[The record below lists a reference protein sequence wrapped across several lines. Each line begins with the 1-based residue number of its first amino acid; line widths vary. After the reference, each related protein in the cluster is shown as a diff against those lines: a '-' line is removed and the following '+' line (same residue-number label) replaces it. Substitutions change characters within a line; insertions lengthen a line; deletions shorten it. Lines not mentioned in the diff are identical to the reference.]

1 MSSKL
6 IVDQKNVK
14 YLFQDKKATFLI
26 PDYQRPYAWGEDECK
41 VLWEDLF
48 SFSFPNNNC
57 DSFDSSESYFLGP
70 IVTFRNDEEKLEIID
85 GQQRLTTLLLLLRA
99 FYNRLE
105 HMKDNRSIKMR
116 EDIEKCIWR
125 ANEFGEYDPNDLKI
139 NSEVATDNDKEEFM
153 DILRKGTSEGK
164 SRYAT
169 NFRYFQDKIGK
180 FIEEYPSFFALYPAR
195 ILNNCVL
202 LPIEAESQDTALRIF
217 STLNDRGKPLSD
229 SDIFKAQLYKF
240 YSSIGKK
247 EEFITT
253 WKELDELVT
262 KIFHPYRGTPLDE
275 LFTRYMYYERALLTN
290 RSSMTEGLRKFY
302 EKNGYVLLR
311 REQTLENLVLLADFW
326 KDVYS
331 QNEDRFSVDVLK
343 RLFVLNYASNSL
355 WTYIVSVY
363 FMHYKNAENMLDN
376 EKFYM
381 FLNRLTGFTWAYAI
395 SNPGITA
402 LRAPVFNEMVNIIEN
417 KEIAFENYLFQE
429 ELFRSQFT
437 NFSFSNTRAITKSM
451 IVWWAFSFDSQE
463 LLPLDATYDIEHI
476 FPRNRQVKEGGLS
489 SDEVLEMLG
498 NKSVLE
504 RRVNIRA
511 SDYRFADK
519 IKYYNGEFKSTGER
533 IGTKIHEL
541 RMLSQ
546 TLTDFTET
554 DIRERTSRMLDKFI
568 SYLKSNSLISSKL
581 NS

>member
-48 SFSFPNNNC
+48 SFSFPNNHC

-70 IVTFRNDEEKLEIID
+70 IVTFRNDEGKLEIID

-343 RLFVLNYASNSL
+343 RLFVLNYAPNSL

-489 SDEVLEMLG
+489 NDEVLEMLG

-568 SYLKSNSLISSKL
+568 AYLKSNSLISNRQNL
-581 NS
+581 

>member
-1 MSSKL
+1 MSSKF

-70 IVTFRNDEEKLEIID
+70 IVTFRNDEGKLEIID

-343 RLFVLNYASNSL
+343 RLFVLNYAPNSL

-489 SDEVLEMLG
+489 NDEVLEMLG

-568 SYLKSNSLISSKL
+568 AYLKSNSLISNRQNL
-581 NS
+581 

>member
-70 IVTFRNDEEKLEIID
+70 IVTFRNDEGKLEIID

-164 SRYAT
+164 SRYAA

-343 RLFVLNYASNSL
+343 RLFVLNYAPNSL

-489 SDEVLEMLG
+489 NDEVLEMLG

-568 SYLKSNSLISSKL
+568 AYLKSNSLISNRQNL
-581 NS
+581 

>member
-70 IVTFRNDEEKLEIID
+70 IVTFRNDEGKLEIID

-343 RLFVLNYASNSL
+343 RLFVLNYAPNSL

-489 SDEVLEMLG
+489 NDEVLEMLG

-568 SYLKSNSLISSKL
+568 AYLKSNSLISNKL

>member
-70 IVTFRNDEEKLEIID
+70 IVTFRNDEGKLEIID

-302 EKNGYVLLR
+302 EKDGYVLLR

-331 QNEDRFSVDVLK
+331 QNEGRFSVDVLK
-343 RLFVLNYASNSL
+343 RLFVLNYAPNSL

-376 EKFYM
+376 EKFYL
-381 FLNRLTGFTWAYAI
+381 FLNRLIGFIWAYAI
-395 SNPGITA
+395 SNPGITS

-568 SYLKSNSLISSKL
+568 AYLKSNSLISNRQNL
-581 NS
+581 

>member
-70 IVTFRNDEEKLEIID
+70 IVTFRNDEGKLEIID

-343 RLFVLNYASNSL
+343 RLFVLNYAPNSL

-489 SDEVLEMLG
+489 NDEVLEMLG

-568 SYLKSNSLISSKL
+568 SYLKSNSLISNKL

>member
-70 IVTFRNDEEKLEIID
+70 IVTFRNDEGKLEIID

-331 QNEDRFSVDVLK
+331 QNEDRFFRGCTK
-343 RLFVLNYASNSL
+343 
-355 WTYIVSVY
+355 
-363 FMHYKNAENMLDN
+363 
-376 EKFYM
+376 
-381 FLNRLTGFTWAYAI
+381 
-395 SNPGITA
+395 A
-402 LRAPVFNEMVNIIEN
+402 LVCIELC
-417 KEIAFENYLFQE
+417 A
-429 ELFRSQFT
+429 
-437 NFSFSNTRAITKSM
+437 
-451 IVWWAFSFDSQE
+451 
-463 LLPLDATYDIEHI
+463 
-476 FPRNRQVKEGGLS
+476 
-489 SDEVLEMLG
+489 
-498 NKSVLE
+498 
-504 RRVNIRA
+504 
-511 SDYRFADK
+511 
-519 IKYYNGEFKSTGER
+519 
-533 IGTKIHEL
+533 
-541 RMLSQ
+541 
-546 TLTDFTET
+546 
-554 DIRERTSRMLDKFI
+554 
-568 SYLKSNSLISSKL
+568 
-581 NS
+581 

>member
-70 IVTFRNDEEKLEIID
+70 IVTFRNDEGKLEIID

-343 RLFVLNYASNSL
+343 RLFVLNYAPNSL

-376 EKFYM
+376 EKFYI

-489 SDEVLEMLG
+489 NDEVLEMLG

-568 SYLKSNSLISSKL
+568 AYLKSNSLISNRQNL
-581 NS
+581 

>member
-14 YLFQDKKATFLI
+14 YLFQDKTATFLI

-48 SFSFPNNNC
+48 SFSFPNNNS
-57 DSFDSSESYFLGP
+57 DSFDSSDSYFLGP
-70 IVTFRNDEEKLEIID
+70 IVTFRNEEGKLEIID
-85 GQQRLTTLLLLLRA
+85 GQQRLTTLMLLLRA

-105 HMKDNRSIKMR
+105 RMRDNRSVKMR

-153 DILRKGTSEGK
+153 DILRNGTADGK
-164 SRYAT
+164 SRYAI
-169 NFRYFQDKIGK
+169 NFRFFQDLIGK
-180 FIEEYPSFFALYPAR
+180 FIDEYPSFFALYPAR

-229 SDIFKAQLYKF
+229 SDIFKAQLYK
-240 YSSIGKK
+240 YYTSIGKK
-247 EEFITT
+247 EEFIST
-253 WKELDELVT
+253 WKELDELVSQM
-262 KIFHPYRGTPLDE
+262 FHPYRGTSLDE
-275 LFTRYMYYERALLTN
+275 LFTRYMYYERALLGN

-302 EKNGYVLLR
+302 EKDGYALLR
-311 REQTLENLVLLADFW
+311 REETLNNLVLLADFW

-343 RLFVLNYASNSL
+343 RLFVLGYAPNSL

-363 FMHYKNAENMLDN
+363 FMHNKDANDMLDN
-376 EKFYM
+376 DKFYG
-381 FLNRLTGFTWAYAI
+381 FLNRLIAFIWGYAI

-402 LRAPVFNEMVNIIEN
+402 LRSPIFYEMVNIINDE
-417 KEIAFENYLFQE
+417 EVSFSNYLFNE
-429 ELFRSQFT
+429 DLFRSQFN
-437 NFSFSNTRAITKSM
+437 NFVFSNTRAITKSM
-451 IVWWAFSFDSQE
+451 IVWWAFSFEGQE
-463 LLPLDATYDIEHI
+463 LLPLDAAYDIEHI

-489 SDEVLEMLG
+489 DENSLEMLG
-498 NKSVLE
+498 NKSILE

-511 SDYRFADK
+511 SDYRFIDK
-519 IKYYNGEFKSTGER
+519 SKYYNGDFKTTGEKS
-533 IGTKIHEL
+533 GTKIHEL
-541 RMLSQ
+541 RVLSH
-546 TLTDFTET
+546 TLTDFTEA
-554 DIRERTSRMLDKFI
+554 DIKERTSKILDGFVSYMKDNMLI
-568 SYLKSNSLISSKL
+568 TNKL

>member
-70 IVTFRNDEEKLEIID
+70 IVTFRNDEGKLEIID

-302 EKNGYVLLR
+302 EKDGYVLLR

-331 QNEDRFSVDVLK
+331 QNEDRFSVDVLN
-343 RLFVLNYASNSL
+343 RLFVLNYAPNSL

-376 EKFYM
+376 EKFYL
-381 FLNRLTGFTWAYAI
+381 FLNRLIGFIWAYAI

-554 DIRERTSRMLDKFI
+554 DIRERTSRMLDEFI
-568 SYLKSNSLISSKL
+568 AYLKSNSLISNKL

>member
-70 IVTFRNDEEKLEIID
+70 IVTFRNDEGKLEIID

-343 RLFVLNYASNSL
+343 RLFVLNYAPNSL

-489 SDEVLEMLG
+489 NDEVLEMLG

-568 SYLKSNSLISSKL
+568 AYLKSNSLISNRQNL
-581 NS
+581 

>member
-70 IVTFRNDEEKLEIID
+70 IVTFRNDEGKLEIID

-202 LPIEAESQDTALRIF
+202 LPIEAESQDTA
-217 STLNDRGKPLSD
+217 S
-229 SDIFKAQLYKF
+229 
-240 YSSIGKK
+240 
-247 EEFITT
+247 
-253 WKELDELVT
+253 
-262 KIFHPYRGTPLDE
+262 
-275 LFTRYMYYERALLTN
+275 
-290 RSSMTEGLRKFY
+290 
-302 EKNGYVLLR
+302 
-311 REQTLENLVLLADFW
+311 
-326 KDVYS
+326 
-331 QNEDRFSVDVLK
+331 
-343 RLFVLNYASNSL
+343 
-355 WTYIVSVY
+355 
-363 FMHYKNAENMLDN
+363 
-376 EKFYM
+376 
-381 FLNRLTGFTWAYAI
+381 
-395 SNPGITA
+395 
-402 LRAPVFNEMVNIIEN
+402 
-417 KEIAFENYLFQE
+417 
-429 ELFRSQFT
+429 
-437 NFSFSNTRAITKSM
+437 
-451 IVWWAFSFDSQE
+451 
-463 LLPLDATYDIEHI
+463 
-476 FPRNRQVKEGGLS
+476 
-489 SDEVLEMLG
+489 
-498 NKSVLE
+498 
-504 RRVNIRA
+504 
-511 SDYRFADK
+511 
-519 IKYYNGEFKSTGER
+519 
-533 IGTKIHEL
+533 
-541 RMLSQ
+541 
-546 TLTDFTET
+546 
-554 DIRERTSRMLDKFI
+554 
-568 SYLKSNSLISSKL
+568 
-581 NS
+581 

>member
-70 IVTFRNDEEKLEIID
+70 IVTFRNDEGKLEIID

-302 EKNGYVLLR
+302 EKDGYVLLR

-343 RLFVLNYASNSL
+343 RLFVLNYAPNSL

-376 EKFYM
+376 EKFYL
-381 FLNRLTGFTWAYAI
+381 FLNRLIGFIWAYTI

-568 SYLKSNSLISSKL
+568 AYLKSNSLISNKL

>member
-41 VLWEDLF
+41 ILWEDLF

-70 IVTFRNDEEKLEIID
+70 IVTFRNDEGKLEIID

-343 RLFVLNYASNSL
+343 RLFVLNYAPNSL

-489 SDEVLEMLG
+489 NDEVLEMLG

-568 SYLKSNSLISSKL
+568 AYLKSNSLISNRQNL
-581 NS
+581 

>member
-1 MSSKL
+1 M
-6 IVDQKNVK
+6 
-14 YLFQDKKATFLI
+14 
-26 PDYQRPYAWGEDECK
+26 
-41 VLWEDLF
+41 
-48 SFSFPNNNC
+48 
-57 DSFDSSESYFLGP
+57 
-70 IVTFRNDEEKLEIID
+70 
-85 GQQRLTTLLLLLRA
+85 
-99 FYNRLE
+99 
-105 HMKDNRSIKMR
+105 
-116 EDIEKCIWR
+116 
-125 ANEFGEYDPNDLKI
+125 
-139 NSEVATDNDKEEFM
+139 
-153 DILRKGTSEGK
+153 
-164 SRYAT
+164 
-169 NFRYFQDKIGK
+169 
-180 FIEEYPSFFALYPAR
+180 
-195 ILNNCVL
+195 
-202 LPIEAESQDTALRIF
+202 
-217 STLNDRGKPLSD
+217 SD

-302 EKNGYVLLR
+302 EKDGYVLLR

-343 RLFVLNYASNSL
+343 RLFVLNYAPNSL

-376 EKFYM
+376 EKFYL
-381 FLNRLTGFTWAYAI
+381 FLNRLIGFIWAYAI

-463 LLPLDATYDIEHI
+463 LLPIDATYDIEHI

-568 SYLKSNSLISSKL
+568 VYLKSNSLISNRQNL
-581 NS
+581 

>member
-70 IVTFRNDEEKLEIID
+70 IVTFRNDEGKLEIID

-343 RLFVLNYASNSL
+343 RLFVLNYAPNSL

-568 SYLKSNSLISSKL
+568 AYLEYNSLISSKL
-581 NS
+581 NL

>member
-70 IVTFRNDEEKLEIID
+70 IVTFRNDEGKLEIID

-302 EKNGYVLLR
+302 EKNGDVLLR

-343 RLFVLNYASNSL
+343 RLFVLNYAPNSL

-489 SDEVLEMLG
+489 NDEVLEMLG

-568 SYLKSNSLISSKL
+568 AYLKSNSLISNRQNL
-581 NS
+581 

>member
-6 IVDQKNVK
+6 TVDQKNVK
-14 YLFQDKKATFLI
+14 YLFQDKKSTFLI

-48 SFSFPNNNC
+48 SFSFPNNNS

-70 IVTFRNDEEKLEIID
+70 IVTFRNETGKLEIID

-105 HMKDNRSIKMR
+105 HMQDNRSIKMR

-153 DILRKGTSEGK
+153 DILRNGTPEGK
-164 SRYAT
+164 SRYAV
-169 NFRYFQDKIGK
+169 NFRYFQGKIEK
-180 FIEEYPSFFALYPAR
+180 FISDYPAFFALYPAR

-229 SDIFKAQLYKF
+229 ADIFKAQLYKF
-240 YSSIGKK
+240 YTTIGKK
-247 EEFITT
+247 DEFITT

-262 KIFHPYRGTPLDE
+262 QIFHPYRGTPLDE
-275 LFTRYMYYERALLTN
+275 LFTRYMYYEKALLGN
-290 RSSMTEGLRKFY
+290 RNSMIEGLRKFY
-302 EKNGYVLLR
+302 EKEGYALLK
-311 REQTLENLVLLADFW
+311 REATLKNLVLLANFW

-331 QNEDRFSVDVLK
+331 QNEYRFSVRVLK
-343 RLFVLNYASNSL
+343 RLFVLNYAPNSL

-363 FMHYKNAENMLDN
+363 FMHNKDEENRLDD
-376 EKFYM
+376 EKFYAL
-381 FLNRLTGFTWAYAI
+381 LNRLIGFIFGYAI

-402 LRAPVFNEMVNIIEN
+402 LRAPIVNEMVSIVED
-417 KEIAFENYLFQE
+417 KEVTFDKYLFSE
-429 ELFRSQFT
+429 DLFRSQFN
-437 NFSFSNTRAITKSM
+437 NFSFTNTRAITKSI
-451 IVWWAFSFDSQE
+451 IVWWAFSFEEQE
-463 LLPLDATYDIEHI
+463 LLPLDAVYDIEHI
-476 FPRNRQVKEGGLS
+476 YPRNRFVKEGGLS
-489 SDEVLEMLG
+489 SEEVLEMLG

-504 RRVNIRA
+504 RRINIRA
-511 SDYRFADK
+511 SDYRFIDK
-519 IKYYNGEFKSTGER
+519 AKYYNGDFKSTGESSGTR
-533 IGTKIHEL
+533 IYEL
-541 RMLSQ
+541 HILSQ
-546 TLTDFTET
+546 TQNDFTEE
-554 DIRERTSRMLDKFI
+554 DVKERTTKISEGFI
-568 SYLKSNSLISSKL
+568 NYLKENNIMM
-581 NS
+581 

>member
-1 MSSKL
+1 MGRL
-6 IVDQKNVK
+6 I
-14 YLFQDKKATFLI
+14 FL
-26 PDYQRPYAWGEDECK
+26 
-41 VLWEDLF
+41 
-48 SFSFPNNNC
+48 SFPNNNC

-70 IVTFRNDEEKLEIID
+70 IVTFRNDEGKLEIID

-202 LPIEAESQDTALRIF
+202 LPIEAESQDTALRTF

-343 RLFVLNYASNSL
+343 RLFVLNYAPNSL

-489 SDEVLEMLG
+489 NDEVLEMLG

-568 SYLKSNSLISSKL
+568 AYLKSNSLISNRQNL
-581 NS
+581 

>member
-26 PDYQRPYAWGEDECK
+26 PDYQRPYAWGDECK

-70 IVTFRNDEEKLEIID
+70 IVTFRNDEGKLEIID

-343 RLFVLNYASNSL
+343 RLFVLNYAPNSL

-489 SDEVLEMLG
+489 NDEVLEMLG

-568 SYLKSNSLISSKL
+568 AYLKSNSLISNRQNL
-581 NS
+581 

>member
-70 IVTFRNDEEKLEIID
+70 IVTFRNDEGKLEIID

-153 DILRKGTSEGK
+153 DILRKGTSEGR

-343 RLFVLNYASNSL
+343 RLFVLNYAPNSL

-463 LLPLDATYDIEHI
+463 LLPLDATYDLEHI

-568 SYLKSNSLISSKL
+568 AYLKSNSLISNRQNL
-581 NS
+581 

>member
-70 IVTFRNDEEKLEIID
+70 IVTFRNDEGKLEIID

-343 RLFVLNYASNSL
+343 RLFVLNYAPNSL

-402 LRAPVFNEMVNIIEN
+402 LRAPVFNEMVNIVEN

-489 SDEVLEMLG
+489 NDEVLEMLG

-568 SYLKSNSLISSKL
+568 AYLKSNSLISNRQNL
-581 NS
+581 

>member
-1 MSSKL
+1 MLGEKT
-6 IVDQKNVK
+6 NVRSYGK
-14 YLFQDKKATFLI
+14 TYF
-26 PDYQRPYAWGEDECK
+26 P
-41 VLWEDLF
+41 
-48 SFSFPNNNC
+48 FSFPNNNC

-70 IVTFRNDEEKLEIID
+70 IVTFRNDEGKLEIID

-343 RLFVLNYASNSL
+343 RLFVLNYAPNSL

-376 EKFYM
+376 EKFYL
-381 FLNRLTGFTWAYAI
+381 FLNRLTGFIWAYAI

-568 SYLKSNSLISSKL
+568 AYLKSNSLISNKL

>member
-1 MSSKL
+1 
-6 IVDQKNVK
+6 
-14 YLFQDKKATFLI
+14 
-26 PDYQRPYAWGEDECK
+26 
-41 VLWEDLF
+41 
-48 SFSFPNNNC
+48 
-57 DSFDSSESYFLGP
+57 
-70 IVTFRNDEEKLEIID
+70 
-85 GQQRLTTLLLLLRA
+85 
-99 FYNRLE
+99 
-105 HMKDNRSIKMR
+105 
-116 EDIEKCIWR
+116 
-125 ANEFGEYDPNDLKI
+125 LKI

-164 SRYAT
+164 SRYAA

-302 EKNGYVLLR
+302 EKDGYVLLR

-343 RLFVLNYASNSL
+343 RLFVLNYAPNSL

-376 EKFYM
+376 EKFYL
-381 FLNRLTGFTWAYAI
+381 FLNRLIGFIWAYAI

-519 IKYYNGEFKSTGER
+519 
-533 IGTKIHEL
+533 
-541 RMLSQ
+541 MV
-546 TLTDFTET
+546 
-554 DIRERTSRMLDKFI
+554 
-568 SYLKSNSLISSKL
+568 SYLWNKFSISHMMRPSCR
-581 NS
+581 

>member
-70 IVTFRNDEEKLEIID
+70 IVTFRNDEGKLEIID

-302 EKNGYVLLR
+302 EKDGYVLLR

-343 RLFVLNYASNSL
+343 RLFVLNYAPNSL

-376 EKFYM
+376 EKFYL
-381 FLNRLTGFTWAYAI
+381 FLNRLIGFIWAYAI

-402 LRAPVFNEMVNIIEN
+402 FRAPVFNEMVNIIEN

-463 LLPLDATYDIEHI
+463 LLPLDAIYDIEHI

-568 SYLKSNSLISSKL
+568 AYLKSNSLISNRQNL
-581 NS
+581 